1 MKLTLQNALLA
12 CGALLALLSLVPNRA
27 ASEGLDGVWQGTIGK
42 IKVQLCLQDGYRTGG
57 NVVGAY
63 YALSDGVNI
72 PLDPEDSSAE
82 DVLPDRWKEA
92 TGDGEDATL
101 TFRLQDANHLIGE
114 RLGKNPS
121 PIALQR
127 VPYLISEYA
136 DPRLTS
142 CGSLT
147 FSAPLIAEGA
157 RTRVIP
163 SVRYGRRYSRLI
175 LAPAKLDFRL
185 ESFQIP
191 GKSSV
196 VKKINATL
204 AEGFPGLD
212 PEVEVTDILDCARS
226 NLDWSGRGGLNIE
239 IRWPEILIDTILVI
253 GTSYDVYC
261 GGAYPEMS
269 TTWQVINLETGEELD
284 PRTWLLGDTLETLL
298 YGGPSNI
305 DADLAVPG
313 EPSFYEVFLQHYP
326 GTPTDGGD
334 CVDLLSTYEN
344 WFIRPSQLGIV
355 FTQDLP
361 HVVQAC
367 AVDVTIPYAQ
377 IWPFLSEP
385 GKKVATEVLKVMQG
399 ND

>member
-12 CGALLALLSLVPNRA
+12 CGALLALLSFVPNRA
-27 ASEGLDGVWQGTIGK
+27 AAEGLDGVWQGTIGK

-72 PLDPEDSSAE
+72 PLDPEDSSEE

-114 RLGKNPS
+114 RLGKNPA

-147 FSAPLIAEGA
+147 FSAPLIAQGA

-239 IRWPEILIDTILVI
+239 IRWPEILTDTILVI
-253 GTSYDVYC
+253 GTNYDGYC
-261 GGAYPEMS
+261 GGLYPDMS
-269 TTWQVINLETGEELD
+269 TEWHVVSLETGNDVD
-284 PRTWLLGDTLETLL
+284 PTTWLLNGTLEDLRSQT
-298 YGGPSNI
+298 SNI
-305 DADLAVPG
+305 DADPNLP
-313 EPSFYEVFLQHYP
+313 EDPPFHTLFLQHYP
-326 GTPTDGGD
+326 DTPTDGAG
-334 CVDLLSTYEN
+334 CVDLLSTEEN

-361 HVVQAC
+361 HASQAC
-367 AVDVTIPYAQ
+367 AVDVTIPYDE
-377 IWPFLSEP
+377 IWPFLSES
-385 GKKVATEVLKVMQG
+385 GKKVATEVRNVMQG
-399 ND
+399 D